1 MQGRMTAADRK
12 IMWLAGGL
20 LALLTCVAIL
30 SAPVPE
36 SELSPIP
43 SSYRSTPGGARAA
56 FLLLQRLGMKAQR
69 WEEPPFRLDEL
80 AQSATLV
87 IAQPTETPSRAER
100 SALKRFIENGGRVL
114 FCGQHF
120 LEFFPELLPER
131 VDSDLWATTYGAGE
145 LIRWRT
151 ATPLTNANLS
161 NHLPLFLNSVGL
173 GSRQYVIW
181 DEYFHGEHGS
191 LWDYIGRVPAIRWA
205 ILPVALLVGATL
217 FTFSRRRGPV
227 IALAK
232 VSRLSPLEFVDSLGT
247 LYRKAKATSV
257 PVEVTA
263 RELRLQLLRKLAL
276 PADISDAD
284 LAQQAA
290 SRLGWNEQQ
299 LRDALVTRSFS
310 VSEALKLVQ
319 VLQRFNASLAK

>member
-1 MQGRMTAADRK
+1 MQGRLTAADRK
-12 IMWLAGGL
+12 ILWLAGGL
-20 LALLTCVAIL
+20 LALLTCFAIL

-36 SELSPIP
+36 SQSSPIP

-56 FLLLQRLGMKAQR
+56 FLLVQRLGTKAQR

-87 IAQPTETPSRAER
+87 IAQPTETPSHAER
-100 SALKRFIENGGRVL
+100 TALKRFVEDGGRVL
-114 FCGQHF
+114 FCGEHY
-120 LEFFPELLPER
+120 LEFFPEFIPAR
-131 VDSDLWATTYGAGE
+131 VDSDLWATNSGAGE
-145 LIRWRT
+145 IIRWRT
-151 ATPLTNANLS
+151 AAPLTNANLS
-161 NHLPLFLNSVGL
+161 DHLPLFLNGVGV
-173 GSRQYVIW
+173 GSRKYVIW

-205 ILPVALLVGATL
+205 ILPVTLLVGATL

-227 IALAK
+227 IEAAK
-232 VSRLSPLEFVDSLGT
+232 VSRLSPLEFIDSLGT

-257 PVEVTA
+257 PVDVTA
-263 RELRLQLLRKLAL
+263 RELRLQLRRKLAL
-276 PADISDAD
+276 PADVSDTD
-284 LAQQAA
+284 LARQAA

-299 LRDALVTRSFS
+299 LRDALAARSFS
-310 VSEALKLVQ
+310 ASEALKLVQ